1 MIPDIASS
9 FLGGPTKQIAK
20 PLSDFAS
27 HELMFSALK
36 PSAAGT
42 ASVAESMGRVKT
54 MLEGGFNVSQKGV
67 EKMHEKL
74 SWLEGEIRSI
84 LSKSPEKTTLAD
96 ISAQGTKSREQFILQ
111 RDQQTVDRVFDEIS
125 KKYFPKGEMSVEDA
139 HLLKQKI
146 YKNVKEKSYASGELQ
161 SAEKEGMMGTARG
174 IRESELRA
182 GVGPQLAEQQ
192 KIMDVLEPAEKRA
205 IVELR
210 NNPVGIAL
218 LAHNP
223 KMMALYIG
231 DRSSAFKS
239 ALANLINQSN
249 VSGKIGAGGGVSLYE
264 LGNAGQ

>member
-1 MIPDIASS
+1 
-9 FLGGPTKQIAK
+9 
-20 PLSDFAS
+20 
-27 HELMFSALK
+27 
-36 PSAAGT
+36 
-42 ASVAESMGRVKT
+42 
-54 MLEGGFNVSQKGV
+54 
-67 EKMHEKL
+67 MHGKL
-74 SWLEGEIRSI
+74 SGLENDIRSI
-84 LSKSPEKTTLAD
+84 LSKSSEKTTLAD
-96 ISAQGTKSREQFILQ
+96 ISAQGSKSREQFVLEK
-111 RDQQTVDRVFDEIS
+111 DQQTVDKVFDQIK

-161 SAEKEGMMGTARG
+161 SAEKEGLMGSARG
-174 IRESELRA
+174 IRESEIRA

-192 KIMDVLEPAEKRA
+192 KLMDVLEPAEKRA

-239 ALANLINQSN
+239 AVANMINQSN
-249 VSGKIGAGGGVSLYE
+249 VSGKVGSAGVSLYD
-264 LGNAGQ
+264 LSQQNAGQSTRPY